1 MELNTPEHV
10 HYSNRLPC
18 PSPTVPYETVPYEYT
33 DVEWLLPQ
41 LGTVVA
47 HSSQKGRRVIS
58 GYESLS
64 LLCSERLLSKVKH

>member
-18 PSPTVPYETVPYEYT
+18 PSPTVPCEYT

-64 LLCSERLLSKVKH
+64 LLCSERLLLVSG